1 MKTLHDIEHIN
12 WELLAKYLCE
22 EASDSERQEV
32 EAWAGQSGTNPANLK
47 KSRELMQK
55 ATLWYETGH
64 FDKEAAWNNIRG
76 RIDTSAP
83 VIRMQRSPEKRI
95 FLPRLMRVAASLL
108 LAVTLGTAGYFIGF
122 RQHKPAVYTEVITND
137 RQVVAGITLPD
148 GSVVTLNRNSALT
161 YPRTFSGN
169 IREVSITGEAFFE
182 VSPDAERPFV
192 IQAGSARIR
201 VLGTS
206 FNVCAY
212 PEAESVDV
220 IVATGKVQV
229 TCKDKPET
237 NGCKLI
243 LTPGE
248 RGTLSN
254 KDLTLVKSANS
265 DQNAS
270 AWKTKQLVFEDTPL
284 AEVVSALEK
293 VYFVNIQLADPALRD
308 LALTANFNNQPV
320 DFILD
325 VIRLTFNLELTSMN
339 GQYYFTHRKTS

>member
-1 MKTLHDIEHIN
+1 MKTFHEIEHIN
-12 WELLAKYLCE
+12 WELLAKYLCD

-32 EAWAGQSGTNPANLK
+32 EAWAGQSGTDTATLK

-55 ATLWYETGH
+55 AVLWYETRH
-64 FDKEAAWNNIRG
+64 FKTEEAWSNINS
-76 RIDTSAP
+76 RIESSAP
-83 VIRMQRSPEKRI
+83 VIRIQTTQEKRL
-95 FLPRLMRVAASLL
+95 FFRRMLRVAASLL
-108 LAVTLGTAGYFIGF
+108 LAVTLGTAGYYIGF

-161 YPRTFSGN
+161 YPKTFSGN
-169 IREVSITGEAFFE
+169 TREVSITGEAFFE
-182 VSPDAERPFV
+182 VSPDAEKPFV
-192 IQAGSARIR
+192 IQAGSAKIR

-212 PEAESVDV
+212 PEAETVDV

-229 TCKDKPET
+229 TCNDKPEN
-237 NGCKLI
+237 NGCNLI

-254 KDLTLVKSANS
+254 KDLTLVKSANY
-265 DQNAS
+265 DLNAS
-270 AWKTKQLVFEDTPL
+270 AWKTRQLVFEDTPL

-293 VYFVNIQLADPALRD
+293 VYFVNIQLADPQLRD

-339 GQYYFTHRKTS
+339 GQYYFTNRKTS

>member
-12 WELLAKYLCE
+12 WELLAKYLCD

-32 EAWAGQSGTNPANLK
+32 ETWAGQSGTNTATLK

-55 ATLWYETGH
+55 AALWYETRH
-64 FDKEAAWNNIRG
+64 FDTQTPWNQITRRTEA
-76 RIDTSAP
+76 
-83 VIRMQRSPEKRI
+83 SPAIIPLQPTPDKGIAFR
-95 FLPRLMRVAASLL
+95 RLLRVAASLL
-108 LAVTLGTAGYFIGF
+108 LAITLGTAGYFIGF
-122 RQHKPAVYTEVITND
+122 RQHKPAVFTEVITND
-137 RQVVAGITLPD
+137 NQVVAGITLPD

-161 YPRTFSGN
+161 YPKTFSGN

-192 IQAGSARIR
+192 IKAGSAEIK

-206 FNVCAY
+206 FNVSAY

-220 IVATGKVQV
+220 VVETGKVQV
-229 TCKDKPET
+229 SC
-237 NGCKLI
+237 NGKSENTACNLI

-254 KDLTLVKSANS
+254 KELILVKSV
-265 DQNAS
+265 NADLNTS
-270 AWKTKQLVFEDTPL
+270 AWKTRQLVFEETPL
-284 AEVVSALEK
+284 TDVISVLEK

-308 LALTANFNNQPV
+308 LVLTANFNNQPV

-325 VIRLTFNLELTSMN
+325 VIRLTFSLELTSMN
-339 GQYYFTHRKTS
+339 GQYYLTGKKTS